1 VGLPTCRGGTA
12 RGCAGLSRCRRRYR
26 RHDSHERRHGVS
38 SSRMSLEVG
47 GVVELGAVG
56 AAWVERGAEKE
67 GVAAAE
73 TDDAA
78 RPACRLLSSSCCSS

>member
-1 VGLPTCRGGTA
+1 
-12 RGCAGLSRCRRRYR
+12 
-26 RHDSHERRHGVS
+26 
-38 SSRMSLEVG
+38 MSLEVG

-78 RPACRLLSSSCCSS
+78 GPAWQVAELVLLLVVAELSELAGDARLRRVLAEEAAGVDRGAFDPG